1 MRQVPYVDLAA
12 QWRHEKDRLLPI
24 IEKVLAS
31 GQYILGDE
39 VEAFEKRI
47 ADLVGT
53 KHCVA
58 VNSGTDALMI
68 ALAAV
73 GVRSGDEVVT
83 PPNSFVAST
92 AAIVHLGA
100 RPVFVDVLPD
110 QNMDPTALEAAI
122 TPRTRAIMPVH
133 LTGRVCRM
141 DQISAVAD
149 GNGIPIVEDAAQ
161 SIGSRYLGRISG
173 SWGAVGCFSAH
184 PLKNLPAI
192 GDGGYLTTDSDEI
205 AEFARLYRNHGLV
218 DRTKVLRFGTVS
230 RMDSLK
236 AAVLNFRLGLLDDVI
251 AARRVNADLY
261 RGLLATAPVLLPP
274 ESVEEYNTYHTF
286 VIQCQRRDELQVF
299 LRQRGVGTSIHY
311 PTPIHLQAASRHFGY
326 GPGSFPVTESQARQ
340 IISLPIHQHLSSA
353 EIEYV
358 AEAVRDFFQGDQED
372 E

>member
-12 QWRHEKDRLLPI
+12 QWQNEKEQLLPI

-39 VEAFEKRI
+39 VEAFESSM
-47 ADLVGT
+47 AELVGT

-68 ALAAV
+68 CLAAV
-73 GVRSGDEVVT
+73 GVRPGDEVIT

-92 AAIVHLGA
+92 AAVAHVGA

-110 QNMDPTALEAAI
+110 QNIDPGAVEAAI

-141 DQISAVAD
+141 DEIRTVAERH
-149 GNGIPIVEDAAQ
+149 GIPIVEDAAQ
-161 SIGSRYLGRISG
+161 AIGSRYLERSSG
-173 SWGAVGCFSAH
+173 SWGTVGCFSAH

-192 GDGGYLTTDSDEI
+192 GDGGYLTTDSDAV

-236 AAVLNFRLGLLDDVI
+236 AAVLNFRMGLLDDVI
-251 AARRVNADLY
+251 GARRANAETY
-261 RGLLATAPVLLPP
+261 RELLADGPVIVPT
-274 ESVEEYNTYHTF
+274 ESPAEFNSYHTF
-286 VIQCQRRDELQVF
+286 VIQCSRRDELQEF
-299 LRQRGVGTSIHY
+299 LRQQGVGTSIHY
-311 PTPIHLQAASRHFGY
+311 PTPIHLQPASAHLGH
-326 GPGSFPVTESQARQ
+326 GPGNFPVTEAQAKS
-340 IISLPIHQHLSSA
+340 ILSLPIHQHLTDA
-353 EIEYV
+353 DIAHVVGAIRAFYDGE
-358 AEAVRDFFQGDQED
+358 
-372 E
+372 

>member
-12 QWRHEKDRLLPI
+12 QWQHEKNRLLPI

-31 GQYILGDE
+31 GRYILGHDVE
-39 VEAFEKRI
+39 VFEKSI

-53 KHCVA
+53 RHCVA

-73 GVRSGDEVVT
+73 GVRAGDEVVT

-100 RPVFVDVLPD
+100 RPAFVDVLPD
-110 QNMDPTALEAAI
+110 QNMDPAAIEAAI

-149 GNGIPIVEDAAQ
+149 GHGIPIVEDAAQ
-161 SIGSRYLGRISG
+161 SIGSRYLGRSSG

-236 AAVLNFRLGLLDDVI
+236 AAVLNFRLALLDDVI
-251 AARRVNADLY
+251 RARR
-261 RGLLATAPVLLPP
+261 ATAETYREQLLDVPLVLPTDLSG
-274 ESVEEYNTYHTF
+274 EFNSYHTF
-286 VIQCQRRDELQVF
+286 VIQSARRDELREF
-299 LRQRGVGTSIHY
+299 MRGRGVGTSIHY
-311 PTPIHLQAASRHFGY
+311 PTPIHLQPASAFLGY
-326 GPGSFPVTESQARQ
+326 GRGSFPVTEMQSES
-340 IISLPIHQHLSSA
+340 ILSLPIHQHLDDA
-353 EIEYV
+353 DVAHVIECIN
-358 AEAVRDFFQGDQED
+358 AFFS
-372 E
+372 